1 MDGTEQRLR
10 ERGLRVTRPRLTVL
24 EILGEGGHLEVDEIT
39 TQVRARLD
47 SVSTQA
53 VYDVLGALARAGLA
67 RRIEP
72 AGSPARYE
80 ARTGDNHHH
89 VVCRACGTIADVDRV
104 VGRALHARL
113 RAVDPRTGELFRIDD
128 PDLLRWVHVSEVESF
143 LTTAVRAGVALA
155 PAEIDR
161 YYAEQLRAAALV
173 GLDPATVPDS
183 AAAVAGYYERM
194 RPELAITR
202 DSADAFVF
210 LSAPPMP
217 YRLGLTPVRLAYT
230 GIAALAVGLLPA
242 WARRMY
248 GLPGLPTTDLS
259 AGLSVR
265 ALRALIAAVPRR
277 FYAGPV
283 YRAAMSRVAAA
294 GSVVDGSTG

>member
-1 MDGTEQRLR
+1 MTTADLGLFGPGSVTWKLHDEPILWLA
-10 ERGLRVTRPRLTVL
+10 GLRSLYLQALHPRAMAGVAQNSDFREDPWRRLIRTSNYIGAVVF
-24 EILGEGGHLEVDEIT
+24 GT
-39 TQVRARLD
+39 TAQ
-47 SVSTQA
+47 
-53 VYDVLGALARAGLA
+53 ARAAGA
-67 RRIEP
+67 R
-72 AGSPARYE
+72 
-80 ARTGDNHHH
+80 
-89 VVCRACGTIADVDRV
+89 V
-104 VGRALHARL
+104 RALHARL

-143 LTTAVRAGVALA
+143 LTTAVRAGVALT

-161 YYAEQLRAAALV
+161 YYAEQLQAAALV